1 MTETHLVRAKL
12 KLGIRGITQEPK
24 RLHKIE
30 ASLDSNRNVTVFLYE
45 VNQSAHPLNLG
56 IEG

>member
-1 MTETHLVRAKL
+1 MTETYLARAKL
-12 KLGIRGITQEPK
+12 KLGIWGITQESK

-30 ASLDSNRNVTVFLYE
+30 TSLDPNRNVTVFLYE
-45 VNQSAHPLNLG
+45 VNQSAHALNLA

>member
-1 MTETHLVRAKL
+1 MTETYLAMVKL
-12 KLGIRGITQEPK
+12 KLGIWGIIQESK

-45 VNQSAHPLNLG
+45 VNQSAHPLNLA